1 MEGFDVD
8 VQVKEIKKDTWMISG
23 RGCTAYLVVGDKFGV
38 MVDTGEYYEDL
49 HALVET
55 ITDKPV
61 EIVLN
66 THGHFD
72 HTGGNGHFKVALMGR
87 LAAEIAK
94 QPNGPSSEEIFERF
108 KIDYEI
114 IVVDD
119 GFKIDLGG
127 RVLEAFMIDG
137 HSPDSIAWL
146 DHREKILFGGDA
158 VSMMVPNMYKC
169 PDPQPSIILYIQSL
183 AKLMARRS
191 EFDWLAAGH
200 AHELLSGDV
209 VDDIM
214 ICALRALHGECD
226 ERPARRPGGPG
237 GPGGHGGP
245 GGPGGPGGQRKGKSP
260 MDAIPEELR
269 GFVTYGQASIAF
281 HKGYVHDTTR
291 YDIVQGT

>member
-1 MEGFDVD
+1 MAGFDVD
-8 VQVKEIKKDTWMISG
+8 VQVKELKDNTWMITG

-49 HALVET
+49 QEIVKTL
-55 ITDKPV
+55 TDKPV
-61 EIVLN
+61 GIVLN

-72 HTGGNGHFKVALMGR
+72 HTGGNGSFKTALMGR

-94 QPNGPSSEEIFERF
+94 QPNGPFGEENLDKFNT
-108 KIDYEI
+108 DYEI
-114 IVVDD
+114 IVIDD

-137 HSPDSIAWL
+137 HSPDSTAWL
-146 DHREKILFGGDA
+146 DHKEKILFGGDA

-169 PDPQPSIILYIQSL
+169 ADPQPSIILYVQSL

-191 EFDWLAAGH
+191 EFDYLAAGH
-200 AHELLSGDV
+200 GRELMSADI
-209 VDDIM
+209 VDNLM

-226 ERPARRPGGPG
+226 EKPQRGPG
-237 GPGGHGGP
+237 SGGP
-245 GGPGGPGGQRKGKSP
+245 GGPGGPKKGKSP
-260 MDAIPEELR
+260 MDNIPPEER
-269 GFVTYGQASIAF
+269 GFVTYGGASIGF
-281 HKGYVHDTTR
+281 SKKYVHDTTR